1 MRRSLLILIMTS
13 LVVGLDLLWVGQWPT
28 MRLVMNVTL
37 LWVLTVTLTNGLIAG
52 LLVAGGAG
60 LVWSLVTVIS
70 GPAYYLAFFA
80 AVLVS
85 WLFSTK
91 VVTSRSAISF
101 ISTVAV
107 GTAAY
112 FLALI
117 GNETVL
123 SLINHQRLRLP
134 LEPLIVAVVV
144 QFLVHPLLM
153 TGLWRLI
160 GRDRYAQVSS
170 AIHRSF

>member
-1 MRRSLLILIMTS
+1 MRRSLLILIMTG

-28 MRLVMNVTL
+28 LRLAMNITL
-37 LWVLTVTLTNGLIAG
+37 LWVLTVTLTNGLMAG
-52 LLVAGGAG
+52 LLVAGAAG
-60 LVWSLVTVIS
+60 LAWSLVAAIS

-80 AVLVS
+80 AALVS

-101 ISTVAV
+101 ISTIAV
-107 GTAAY
+107 GTAVY
-112 FLALI
+112 FLVLI
-117 GNETVL
+117 GSEAVFNF
-123 SLINHQRLRLP
+123 INHQRLGLP
-134 LEPLIVAVVV
+134 LGPLIAAVVL
-144 QFLVHPLLM
+144 QLLVHPLLM